1 MNRTRV
7 LISGGG
13 IAGLTCAIELKR
25 HGFTPIVV
33 EKEPGPRAEGYMMD
47 FFGTGWDVAERMGL
61 TEALRQVC
69 YPIDWLAF
77 VDRTGTPYCR
87 APVDRLREALDNR
100 YTYLRRPDLERIL
113 LDEARRAKVE
123 IRYAASIESLH
134 EDADGVSVV
143 FKDGGRE
150 HVAVVIGADG
160 VHSRVR
166 ELVFGA
172 EAQFAR
178 FLGLYVVAFH
188 MPRGG
193 FPIADT
199 VKIYE
204 EPDRMT
210 MFYPLDRERMDATY
224 ILRHAEID
232 LRHNDRLAFLR
243 EQVNGARWIARDVAY
258 AYDGD
263 APIYFDSATQIEMP
277 QWHRGRVALIG
288 DACGCLTLLAGQG
301 SHMAMAGG
309 YVLARELKRHADHES
324 AFAAYQAVLKPHVDA
339 KRRQSARYAS
349 LFVPQK
355 SSWPWLRRLTLR
367 MLFSKPLMKYGMR
380 LFGAQSVLADY
391 R

>member
-61 TEALRQVC
+61 TEALRQIR
-69 YPIDWLAF
+69 YPIEWLAF

-113 LDEARRAKVE
+113 LDEARRAKVD
-123 IRYAASIESLH
+123 IRYATLIESLN
-134 EDADGVSVV
+134 EDADGVTVM
-143 FKDGGRE
+143 FNGGGRE

-172 EAQFAR
+172 EPQFAR

-188 MPRGG
+188 MPRSG
-193 FPIADT
+193 FPITDT

-204 EPDRMT
+204 EPDRMA
-210 MFYPLDRERMDATY
+210 MFYPLDRERIDATY
-224 ILRHAEID
+224 ILRHGEID
-232 LRHNDRLAFLR
+232 LRRTDHLAFLR
-243 EQVNGARWIARDVAY
+243 QQVAGAQWIAQDVAD
-258 AYDGD
+258 AYDGG
-263 APIYFDSATQIEMP
+263 AAIYFDSATQIEMP

-309 YVLARELKRHADHES
+309 YVLARELKRQPDHAR

-349 LFVPQK
+349 LFVPQP
-355 SSWPWLRRLTLR
+355 SSWPWLRRLTIRL
-367 MLFSKPLMKYGMR
+367 LFSKALMKYGMR
-380 LFGAQSVLADY
+380 MFGARSVLAGY

>member
-33 EKEPGPRAEGYMMD
+33 EKEPGPRSEGYMMD

-61 TEALRQVC
+61 TEALRQVR

-87 APVDRLREALDNR
+87 APVDRLRKALDNR

-123 IRYAASIESLH
+123 IRYAASIESLS

-143 FKDGGRE
+143 LKDGGRE
-150 HVAVVIGADG
+150 HVAIVIGADG

-166 ELVFGA
+166 DLVFGA

-193 FPIADT
+193 FPITDT

-224 ILRHAEID
+224 ILRHGEID
-232 LRHNDRLAFLR
+232 LRHTDRLAFLR
-243 EQVNGARWIARDVAY
+243 EQVAGAQWIAQDVAD
-258 AYDGD
+258 AYDGG
-263 APIYFDSATQIEMP
+263 ASIYFGSATQIEMP

-309 YVLARELKRHADHES
+309 YVLARELRRQRDPAR

-339 KRRQSARYAS
+339 KRRQAARYS
-349 LFVPQK
+349 GLLVPQR
-355 SSWPWLRRLTLR
+355 SSWPWLRRLTIRL
-367 MLFSKPLMKYGMR
+367 LFSKALMNYGMR
-380 LFGAQSVLADY
+380 MFGARSILAGY
-391 R
+391 T

>member
-1 MNRTRV
+1 MDRTRV

-25 HGFTPIVV
+25 NGFTPIVI
-33 EKEPGPRAEGYMMD
+33 EKEHGPRAEGYMMD

-61 TEALRQVC
+61 TEALRKIR

-77 VDRTGTPYCR
+77 VDATGKPYCR
-87 APVDRLREALDNR
+87 ALVERLRAAHDHR

-113 LDEARRAKVE
+113 LDEARRAKIE
-123 IRYAASIESLH
+123 IRYSCAIDRLDEH
-134 EDADGVSVV
+134 ADGVSVT
-143 FKDGGRE
+143 FRDGTRD
-150 HVAVVIGADG
+150 HAAIVVGADG

-166 ELVFGA
+166 ELVFGPQP
-172 EAQFAR
+172 QFAR

-188 MPRGG
+188 VSRRN
-193 FPIADT
+193 FPITDT

-204 EPDRMT
+204 EPNRMA
-210 MFYPLDRERMDATY
+210 MFYPLDEERMDATY
-224 ILRHAEID
+224 VLRHGEID
-232 LRHNDRLAFLR
+232 VRRTGRLAFLR
-243 EQVNGARWIARDVAY
+243 GELGGAGWIMRDVAD
-258 AYDGD
+258 AHPGD
-263 APIYFDSATQIEMP
+263 APVYFDSATQIDMP

-309 YVLARELKRHADHES
+309 YVLARELKRQPTYER

-339 KRRQSARYAS
+339 KRRQSARYAR
-349 LFVPQK
+349 LFVPQP
-355 SSWPWLRRLTLR
+355 SSWPWLRRLTIRL
-367 MLFSKPLMKYGMR
+367 LFSKPLMKYGMR
-380 LFGAQSVLADY
+380 LFGARSALADY